1 MSTGLVYLRGE
12 NFGVDKI
19 KEGPVLCNSIKGFSV
34 VLFYSPQHCQYSP
47 GALQE
52 FKRIVGTVNG
62 VVFAVLNIDTAM
74 DVVRRS
80 RNTITPIEG
89 VPYIML
95 YYNGI
100 PRQVYPDNYELTA
113 EAIRNFSASVSTRLA
128 QALAPRTPDAGPGKQ
143 GPPRDAAAS
152 KTPAQCIYFIHDTTK
167 TKRKKY
173 TYINL

>member
-1 MSTGLVYLRGE
+1 MSTGLVYLRSE

-62 VVFAVLNIDTAM
+62 VVFAVLNIDSSM

-100 PRQVYPDNYELTA
+100 PRQVYPDSYDLTA
-113 EAIRNFSASVSTRLA
+113 EAIRNFSASVSTRIAHTLS
-128 QALAPRTPDAGPGKQ
+128 PRVTGGNNSTTSRTLQSSQEVTQ
-143 GPPRDAAAS
+143 G
-152 KTPAQCIYFIHDTTK
+152 IYFIHDTTK

>member
-1 MSTGLVYLRGE
+1 MSTGLVYLRKE

-19 KEGPVLCNSIKGFSV
+19 QEGPVLCNSIKGFSI

-47 GALQE
+47 AALQE

-62 VVFAVLNIDTAM
+62 IVVAVLNIDAAM
-74 DVVRRS
+74 DVVRLS
-80 RNTITPIEG
+80 RNTLTPIEG

-100 PRQVYPDNYELTA
+100 PRQVYPDNYDLTA
-113 EAIRNFSASVSTRLA
+113 EAIRNFAATVSTRLA
-128 QALAPRTPDAGPGKQ
+128 QALAP
-143 GPPRDAAAS
+143 
-152 KTPAQCIYFIHDTTK
+152 KTPSARTSKRDNSPSPEDKKPASSIYFIHDPNK
-167 TKRKKY
+167 TKRKSY